1 MPEGKRYDHVE
12 HRKVVLHYD
21 VGANI
26 PDVGANHDHQ
36 DAEDKRIERVL
47 RRILTRDGGQR

>member
-1 MPEGKRYDHVE
+1 MAEKQYAHVE
-12 HRKVVLHYD
+12 HRKVVVHLD
-21 VGANI
+21 FGAQI

-36 DAEDKRIERVL
+36 AAEDKHIERVL